1 MSAISPVR
9 ERYRQLS
16 TDRQELLRGG
26 LGMAF
31 LAALPFLFSI
41 TVLGF
46 SIDQWISTRV
56 LVLTVLFAFAAQAW
70 NVMSGYTGLFSFGHA
85 VFFGTGAYATQVLLN
100 SQSVNPWIGML
111 VGATIAMGIGL
122 LIGWL
127 TFRYEVEGHYFAL
140 TTFAF
145 AELARHTVNNT
156 PELNGPNGYF
166 LPLPQEY
173 ASDYGLVAF
182 QFQSDL
188 PYYYIALAFLV
199 MMSTIAWL
207 IKRSWIGLYMFAIR
221 EDEQAARSV
230 GVPTYRYKLFG
241 IAISGFFTA
250 WAGAFWSMYFTSIR
264 PGTVFDLFIN
274 VEVLLPA
281 VIGGLGTVAGPIVG
295 SFLVTPLS
303 EVLRQAAWAP
313 PGVDLIIYG
322 LLLVLIPIF
331 TPKGIV
337 FWPEK
342 IRTFLAK
349 RRSRAG
355 VTDGGVDD
363 E

>member
-1 MSAISPVR
+1 MSSPLATLTARYHGLSDGRRGFVR
-9 ERYRQLS
+9 GA
-16 TDRQELLRGG
+16 TGMG
-26 LGMAF
+26 L
-31 LAALPFLFSI
+31 LAALPVIISI
-41 TVLGF
+41 SVLGV
-46 SIDQWISTRV
+46 SIDQWISMRM
-56 LVLTVLFAFAAQAW
+56 LVLTVIFAFAAQAW

-85 VFFGTGAYATQVLLN
+85 VFFGTGAYATQLLLN
-100 SQSVNPWIGML
+100 DFGINPWIGMI
-111 VGATIAMGIGL
+111 VGAIIAMGIGL

-127 TFRYEVEGHYFAL
+127 TFRFEVEGHYFAL

-145 AELARHTVNNT
+145 AELARHTVNNS

-166 LPLPQEY
+166 LPLPNEY
-173 ASDYGLVAF
+173 ASDYGLLAF
-182 QFQSDL
+182 QFRSDTE
-188 PYYYIALAFLV
+188 YYYVALAFLAL
-199 MMSTIAWL
+199 MTLLAWQ

-221 EDEQAARSV
+221 EDEQAARSI
-230 GVPTYRYKLFG
+230 GVPTYRYKMLG

-250 WAGAFWSMYFTSIR
+250 WAGAFWSMYFSSIR

-295 SFLVTPLS
+295 SFLITPLS
-303 EVLRQAAWAP
+303 EVLRQTIGV

-322 LLLVLIPIF
+322 ILLVLIPIY
-331 TPKGIV
+331 TPRGII

-342 IRTFLAK
+342 IRGVI
-349 RRSRAG
+349 RRRRTRG
-355 VTDGGVDD
+355 GDTD